1 MNYVYPKLSEHDLGI
16 VRLGGAGL
24 GNIMFAWARAAV
36 FARDN
41 DCSMIWPTWPSIK
54 LGPILRR
61 EQDKRFYGDLF
72 QNRQE
77 AIDGMKK
84 IYLLMTRGRIEES
97 QREKIHLKD
106 ETIVEFTGFEGC
118 FEEIL
123 YEYEYI
129 YQLITLNLQSKNQKP
144 LEKDFQK
151 KARKA
156 AAIHIRLGDFSRVS
170 ETEVKNGR
178 HDSALPIDWYVQMI
192 GEVRRYAGEELPFYV
207 FSDGTEEEL
216 SPVLS
221 LPGVERVTFGTSI
234 ADILA
239 LSQFP
244 LLIASG
250 SSFSMWA
257 RYLGRANCICYL
269 NQRKQQI
276 LTPEENKFEY
286 ETEGTI
292 DKQIGLRIAA
302 IYENGKDGAEE

>member
-24 GNIMFAWARAAV
+24 GNILFTWARAAV
-36 FARDN
+36 FARDHG
-41 DCSMIWPTWPSIK
+41 CAMIWPTWPSIK

-72 QNRQE
+72 QNRQG
-77 AIDGMKK
+77 AVGGIRKLK
-84 IYLLMTRGRIEES
+84 LLASCSRLKES
-97 QREKIHLKD
+97 QKENIRLED

-123 YEYEYI
+123 YEYGYI
-129 YQLITLNLQSKNQKP
+129 YNLITANLQARNQAP
-144 LEKDFQK
+144 LSEDFQEEAK
-151 KARKA
+151 KG

-170 ETEVKNGR
+170 EAEVKNGR
-178 HDSALPIDWYVQMI
+178 HDSALPIDWYVEII
-192 GEVRRYAGEELPFYV
+192 GEIRRYAGPDLPFYI

-216 SPVLS
+216 APVLS
-221 LPGVERVTFGTSI
+221 LPDVKRVTFGTSI

-239 LSQFP
+239 LSRFP
-244 LLIASG
+244 LLVASG

-257 RYLGRANCICYL
+257 RYLGRADCICYT

-286 ETEGTI
+286 ETDGRITEE
-292 DKQIGLRIAA
+292 IGSRIAA
-302 IYENGKDGAEE
+302 IYGKEKGGKTE